1 MTFST
6 KITSLLL
13 FVIIGSAAAT
23 TGIKRKSLG
32 LCALGCEMDLD
43 CQRGLMC
50 SEKHRLGLILS
61 GYHRVKANCGAGDPK
76 DKYVDV
82 CFDPKILKTKGG
94 AGGGEWFK
102 LL

>member
-1 MTFST
+1 MKSSVAFALV
-6 KITSLLL
+6 INL
-13 FVIIGSAAAT
+13 FVGSAVAT
-23 TGIKRKSLG
+23 AGIKRKSLG

-94 AGGGEWFK
+94 AGGGKRIK
-102 LL
+102 LP